1 MMTRRLRLVALAVI
15 ALIVIGASAASA
27 EYISSWG
34 RQKYWERGDP
44 IPLFGEHFIS
54 KKICSKKIKFR
65 LKDADGDKFRLRS
78 KSATSGYFSKNFGD
92 VPGEAAFGR
101 GSIRA
106 KQKCGN
112 PPLGI
117 QASDTIKV
125 IIGNPS
131 APPPEVTSAT
141 APNVFAGDPVRLHY
155 ESIQTDYSIS
165 YLTVTVQVELLPDVW
180 VDVAVLGN
188 DSPVVKGGSKTVK
201 WSTKST
207 DPPGRYRFLLEYF
220 NRRSW
225 DRTESTAPEE
235 TATAEFHLGRAFGND
250 LVDPTDGAIDNDGN
264 LVVADTEDDQL
275 EIFDPTG
282 SKLEEVAGIYN
293 DPKDVAFDDAGRT
306 YVAEFG
312 TQDVAFTEGTAITRI
327 DNDNWSGGRCSPVG
341 LDVVPDGSRIWVADS
356 CSILA
361 ITRGG
366 QEQLEVRDGIDDV
379 DDVALA
385 PDGSVWAADSGAD
398 VLLHLSST
406 GTLLGTISEPNIAVQ
421 TVDVDAAG
429 RIWMGGEGVSVTD
442 DPDQNGVVFV
452 FDPDGTTVASFGLG
466 LMDEATGIAVGG
478 RAGNA
483 YVIDRGEWQVVHL
496 RHPL

>member
-1 MMTRRLRLVALAVI
+1 MRTRRSRLI
-15 ALIVIGASAASA
+15 ALISVTVIVVSASAASA
-27 EYISSWG
+27 EYIASWG
-34 RQKYWERGDP
+34 RQKYWEKGDP

-54 KKICSKKIKFR
+54 KKICSKSIKFR
-65 LKDADGDKFRLRS
+65 LKDADGEKFRLRS

-106 KQKCGN
+106 KQKCGD

-117 QASDTIKV
+117 QASDKLKI

-131 APPPEVTSAT
+131 APPPEVTSAV
-141 APNVFAGDPVRLHY
+141 APNVQAGEAVRMRY
-155 ESIQTDYSIS
+155 ESIQKDYSIS
-165 YLTVTVQVELLPDVW
+165 YVTVTIQVELVPDVW
-180 VDVAVLGN
+180 IDVDVLGN
-188 DSPVVKGGSKTVK
+188 DSPVVKGGSRTVK
-201 WSTKST
+201 WSTKTT
-207 DPPGRYRFLLEYF
+207 DPPGHYRFLIEYF

-225 DRTESTAPEE
+225 DRSETTSPEE
-235 TATAEFHLGRAFGND
+235 SATADFYLGRVFGSD

-275 EIFDPTG
+275 EVFNPTG
-282 SKLEEVAGIYN
+282 SKLDEVSGIYN

-366 QEQLEVRDGIDDV
+366 QQQLEVRNGIDDV

-385 PDGSVWAADSGAD
+385 SDGSVWAADAGAD

-406 GTLLGTISEPNIAVQ
+406 GTVLGTIEPGLAVQ

-429 RIWMGGEGVSVTD
+429 RIWMGGEGVSGTD
-442 DPDQNGVVFV
+442 NPDQNGIVLVFNS
-452 FDPDGTTVASFGLG
+452 DGTTLATFGLG

-483 YVIDRGEWQVVHL
+483 YVIDRGEWQILHL